1 MAGVLAFAF
10 SAAWEWCSPWRSTSF
25 SASRSEALPTR
36 RVTMSGRMLSRRF
49 AGGRMLVQGLGLT
62 FGASFVFLVGKT
74 SSSTTLLVAMSLFGL
89 CKGFYDSGIFASLFD
104 TIEPRARGTAAG
116 IMNTVGWG
124 GGALGPLFV
133 GLASQYGSKPSEVEN
148 MSEAIAWCS
157 AIYLVAAA
165 LVATAIYYAGR
176 RLGSQN

>member
-1 MAGVLAFAF
+1 
-10 SAAWEWCSPWRSTSF
+10 
-25 SASRSEALPTR
+25 
-36 RVTMSGRMLSRRF
+36 
-49 AGGRMLVQGLGLT
+49 MLVQGLGLT

-176 RLGSQN
+176 RLGSQNQPTEHMNL

>member
-1 MAGVLAFAF
+1 GQCVQRAGRRLACRQVVP
-10 SAAWEWCSPWRSTSF
+10 S
-25 SASRSEALPTR
+25 LR
-36 RVTMSGRMLSRRF
+36 RRTNAGARVGLADRLSRRF

-74 SSSTTLLVAMSLFGL
+74 SSATTLLVAMSLFGL

-133 GLASQYGSKPSEVEN
+133 GLASQYGAKPTEVEN
-148 MSEAIAWCS
+148 M
-157 AIYLVAAA
+157 
-165 LVATAIYYAGR
+165 
-176 RLGSQN
+176 